1 MTSARYVRRGTD
13 MSHIVTS
20 APAPAAMRAA
30 ADSGAYHEHLRR
42 LDARYA
48 AEQLALAAA
57 RTFEIIHA
65 LLRGHASCN
74 LRHGDEQRQRAVRT
88 LDGLVCA
95 ANGAAVD
102 HCACEFLGACEVEI
116 GKDQLASSNER
127 ILRFDRLLDLYYHL
141 CDGIYLLDRRQYL
154 GTGRTVIVVRESAV
168 DTGRSLYVETV
179 TAAGQLLCTR
189 RSKSDA
195 VFVVLDLLW
204 NSNDHNVESFKICFT
219 Y

>member
-1 MTSARYVRRGTD
+1 M
-13 MSHIVTS
+13 
-20 APAPAAMRAA
+20 
-30 ADSGAYHEHLRR
+30 
-42 LDARYA
+42 
-48 AEQLALAAA
+48 
-57 RTFEIIHA
+57 
-65 LLRGHASCN
+65 
-74 LRHGDEQRQRAVRT
+74 
-88 LDGLVCA
+88 
-95 ANGAAVD
+95 
-102 HCACEFLGACEVEI
+102 EI